1 MFCLTWLNS
10 MINIF
15 FLFLLYSLQELK
27 KKAQQMKKIDAI
39 GWISSPLKDCQSTQ
53 ETSTQEEQVINL
65 FSKMRELSCLKT
77 VNENRNP
84 WQINDQQY
92 T

>member
-1 MFCLTWLNS
+1 
-10 MINIF
+10 MIDIF

-53 ETSTQEEQVINL
+53 ETSTQEVQVINL
-65 FSKMRELSCLKT
+65 FS
-77 VNENRNP
+77 
-84 WQINDQQY
+84 
-92 T
+92 